1 VDAAYAGTTAVLP
14 ELRHHFDGL
23 EGCDSYSTN
32 PHKARQLLETS
43 DSTLCKSDMTQNC
56 DARHSISS

>member
-1 VDAAYAGTTAVLP
+1 MDAAYAGTTAVLP

-32 PHKARQLLETS
+32 PHKARQLLETP
-43 DSTLCKSDMTQNC
+43 DSTLCKSDAMQNC
-56 DARHSISS
+56 DARHSVSA